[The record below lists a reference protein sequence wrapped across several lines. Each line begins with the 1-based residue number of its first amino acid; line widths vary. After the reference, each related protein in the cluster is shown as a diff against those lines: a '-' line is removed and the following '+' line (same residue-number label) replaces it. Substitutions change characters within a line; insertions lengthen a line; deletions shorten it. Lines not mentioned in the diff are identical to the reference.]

1 MHVNCS
7 FAYVIC
13 VFKGRRIYSAPSV
26 QWWQGEWGGGE
37 GWGKESGATG
47 GGVEGEGR
55 GGRNG

>member
-13 VFKGRRIYSAPSV
+13 VFKSRRIYSAPSV
-26 QWWQGEWGGGE
+26 QWWQGEWGGGGLGE
-37 GWGKESGATG
+37 GEWGHG
-47 GGVEGEGR
+47 GRGGREGR